1 MKIGGGVT
9 ALFAS
14 SEYDKGD
21 IIMQKSMNINYPI
34 KINKAIENI
43 KPLYYDLVK
52 DIYTL
57 IIQDKQLPRQKQD
70 ESKATYSMWLDSED
84 YFIDWQN
91 WSAKKIKRFVDATSY
106 PYDNAKAY
114 LNGKIVK
121 FIDVEVVD
129 DVKVENRKRHIGKV
143 IFIQDSPVIV
153 CKKGLLK
160 LVDIRDEK
168 DNKLMI
174 NFRSRFK

>member
-1 MKIGGGVT
+1 M
-9 ALFAS
+9 FAS

-43 KPLYYDLVK
+43 KPLYYDLVE

-57 IIQDKQLPRQKQD
+57 ILEDKQLPRQKQD
-70 ESKATYSMWLDSED
+70 DKKATYSMWLDSED

-114 LNGKIVK
+114 LNDKIIK
-121 FIDVEVVD
+121 FINVEIID

-143 IFIQDSPVIV
+143 IFIQDSPIIV

-160 LVDIRDEK
+160 LVDIRDEN
-168 DNKLMI
+168 DCKLNI